1 MNFTDEEVAEK
12 KKTLKGK
19 WELWRA
25 GMKKFK
31 EEPPIYRIHMMQGLM
46 VKLTIYMIIFACIYA
61 VSVGFWVFALIILPV
76 GTVGN
81 YYAMQSHMIKYKQT
95 VKQYE
100 MAGILKPIKDDISNL
115 RRKWRTVESKM
126 GFFGVDIIFTL
137 FLGVLS
143 LAYFG
148 TFSIWEKI
156 GIVFA
161 STIPFYIIYFGI
173 FYAFC
178 REDQDETN

>member
-1 MNFTDEEVAEK
+1 MNFTEKEVIEK

-19 WELWRA
+19 WQLWQA

-31 EEPPIYRIHMMQGLM
+31 QDPPIYRIHMMQGLM

-61 VSVGFWVFALIILPV
+61 VSIGFWIFAFILLPV
-76 GTVGN
+76 GTIGN
-81 YYAMQSHMIKYKQT
+81 YYAMKSHFIKYKET

-100 MAGILKPIKDDISNL
+100 IAGILKPIKDDVSNL
-115 RRKWRTVESKM
+115 RRKWRTVEKKM

-137 FLGVLS
+137 FLVALS
-143 LAYFG
+143 IAYFG
-148 TFSIWEKI
+148 SFSLWEKI

-161 STIPFYIIYFGI
+161 SFVPFYFIYFGM

-178 REDQDETN
+178 AEDEDED